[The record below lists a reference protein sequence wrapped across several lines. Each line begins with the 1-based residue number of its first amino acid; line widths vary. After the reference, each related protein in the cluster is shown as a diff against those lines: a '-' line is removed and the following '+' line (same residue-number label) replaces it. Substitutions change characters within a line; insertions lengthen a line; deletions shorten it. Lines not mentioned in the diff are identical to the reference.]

1 MYRSRLNHWNCS
13 KVADVIRGSKKPFA
27 LGWREWDVW
36 HEDAK
41 KKHPLRYYLA
51 ETGLKT
57 LQDIL
62 YFPYDI
68 YHNVEVYVRNRWID
82 KTHTIKT
89 GLKPGQYYEFD
100 TKVLH
105 GLFNELVDYVEVEL
119 ANTMKAY
126 KDRDYKF
133 KNGRCKQA
141 GLDHLDWACSLK
153 MGTDFNL
160 DLDDPD
166 YDKPT
171 KQAISSQKI
180 KDLYLWWTEIR
191 PLRLDPLDL
200 YDTIEHTKRETLKKI
215 DEISEMYTDED
226 TSMLIHLIS
235 IREDIWC

>member
-1 MYRSRLNHWNCS
+1 MIRNRFDRWNCS
-13 KVADVIRGSKKPFA
+13 KIADIIRGSKKPFA

-57 LQDIL
+57 LQNIL

-68 YHNVEVYVRNRWID
+68 YNTIDIYVRNRWID
-82 KTHTIKT
+82 KTHMIKT

-119 ANTMKAY
+119 AHTMKAY

-141 GLDHLDWACSLK
+141 GLDHLDWACALR

-171 KQAISSQKI
+171 RQAISSQKI

-200 YDTIEHTKRETLKKI
+200 YDTIEHSKRETLDKI
-215 DEISEMYTDED
+215 DEISQMYDDED
-226 TSMLIHLIS
+226 TNMLTHLIS
-235 IREDIWC
+235 IRHDIWC